1 MAGSVYGVEIVIV
14 LFVVVFTRVALCKL
28 VTYGTDA
35 MFRVEVIGSDTELGA
50 AIAIELVLFPVLE
63 FWGAVNGFVCDGYSI
78 LFSCGVGS
86 FPGYAIIWGRAFLE
100 IVDEFSE

>member
-1 MAGSVYGVEIVIV
+1 
-14 LFVVVFTRVALCKL
+14 
-28 VTYGTDA
+28 
-35 MFRVEVIGSDTELGA
+35 MFCVEVIGSDTEVGA

-86 FPGYAIIWGRAFLE
+86 FPGYAIIWGRGFLE
-100 IVDEFSE
+100 TVDEFSE